1 MNRIRRCEGHFGF
14 KGKKVK
20 CRRAAITTRETS
32 RLGRKTEPTIVCYQ
46 THLCVRC
53 ARIFD
58 SAMDA
63 IDAETRAA

>member
-1 MNRIRRCEGHFGF
+1 MSGIRRCEGYFGF
-14 KGKKVK
+14 KGRKIK
-20 CRRAAITTRETS
+20 CRRAAIMTRETT
-32 RLGRKTEPTIVCYQ
+32 RLGCKNEPTIVCYQ

-58 SAMDA
+58 SAMAA